1 MSEQSN
7 NAPSGAVVERLE
19 HLRSQLNYHGHRYY
33 VLDDPEIPD
42 AEYDRLFQAL
52 IALESEHPELITSDS
67 PTQRV
72 GAAPIDAFA
81 SVKHEVPMLSLDNVF
96 DEEGL
101 RAFDTRIKDRLKTE
115 APIAYACE
123 PKYDGIAVSL
133 FYQDGVLQR
142 GATRGDGQTGEDITQ
157 NVRTIGSIPMRL
169 NGEGYPRAMEVRG
182 EIYLPH
188 KGFHA
193 LNETAQKNG
202 DKIFANPRNAAAG
215 SLRQKDPSVTASR
228 PLAMCAYSVGW
239 HEEGELP
246 DTHLEILA
254 KLADWGFLV
263 SAYRRSAEGI
273 DDCVTYYR
281 YLGDERD
288 SLPFDIDGIVFKVND
303 LALQEQLGFVSRA
316 PRWAIAYKFPA
327 QEALTQL
334 NDVKFQVGR
343 TGAITPVAKVA
354 PVVVGG
360 VTVSNVTLHN
370 SDEIER
376 LDLHLGDTVVV
387 RRAGDVI
394 PQVVSVVKSKR
405 VKGAQAVSFPTTC
418 PVCDSPIAKKEG
430 EVAFRCSGGI
440 VCGAQRKEAIK
451 HFASRNSMDIE
462 GLGDKIVEQL
472 VDEGLIQ
479 SIADIYTLDR
489 AALIPLERMGEKSV
503 DNLLAAI
510 EASKH
515 TTLGRFLFAL
525 GVREV
530 GQTTARNLAQ
540 HFGALEALRQ
550 ADEETLQ
557 GVTDIGPVAAGFIVE
572 FFAQQQNNQIVD
584 ALLEAGIEWEVIAP
598 KSQDEL
604 PLAGR
609 TYVLTGT
616 LETMTRD
623 EGKER
628 LQAFGAKVSGSV
640 SAKTHCVVAG
650 PGAGSKLSKA
660 ESLGVE
666 VIDEAAFVT
675 LLAEL
680 EA

>member
-1 MSEQSN
+1 MAEQSTQ
-7 NAPSGAVVERLE
+7 ASRDAVIKRLE
-19 HLRSQLNYHGHRYY
+19 ALKSQLNYHGHRYY

-52 IALESEHPELITSDS
+52 KTLEQENPELITTDS

-72 GAAPIDAFA
+72 GASPVDTF
-81 SVKHEVPMLSLDNVF
+81 SPVKHEMPMLSLDNVF
-96 DEEGL
+96 DETGL
-101 RAFDTRIKDRLKTE
+101 RAFDTRIKERLKTDE
-115 APIAYACE
+115 AIHYACE

-133 FYQDGVLQR
+133 LYRDGVLVR
-142 GATRGDGQTGEDITQ
+142 GATRGDGQIGEDITQ

-169 NGEGYPRAMEVRG
+169 IGEGYPNVLEVRG

-188 KGFHA
+188 KGFRT
-193 LNETAQKNG
+193 LNENAQNLG
-202 DKIFANPRNAAAG
+202 EKIFANPRNAAAG
-215 SLRQKDPSVTASR
+215 SLRQKDPSVTATR
-228 PLAMCAYSVGW
+228 PLVMCAYSVGW
-239 HEEGELP
+239 HDGGELP
-246 DTHLEILA
+246 DTHLAILA

-273 DDCVTYYR
+273 EDCIEYHR
-281 YLGDERD
+281 YLGSERD
-288 SLPFDIDGIVFKVND
+288 NLPFDIDGIVFKVND
-303 LALQEQLGFVSRA
+303 LALQDTLGFVSRA

-327 QEALTQL
+327 QEEMTRL

-343 TGAITPVAKVA
+343 TGAITPVAKVE
-354 PVVVGG
+354 PVIVGG

-370 SDEIER
+370 SDEIDR

-405 VKGAQAVSFPTTC
+405 VNNAQPVTFPNAC
-418 PVCDSPIAKKEG
+418 PVCESPIAKKEG
-430 EVAFRCSGGI
+430 EVAYRCSGGI

-451 HFASRNSMDIE
+451 HFASRNAMDIE

-479 SIADIYTLDR
+479 SIADLYTLDR
-489 AALIPLERMGEKSV
+489 TVLVQLERMGEKSV

-510 EASKH
+510 EKSKQ

-525 GVREV
+525 GIREV
-530 GQTTARNLAQ
+530 GQTTARNLAL
-540 HFGALEALRQ
+540 HFGSLDALRQ

-557 GVTDIGPVAAGFIVE
+557 SINDIGPVAASFIVE
-572 FFAQQQNNQIVD
+572 FFAQTQNNNIVD
-584 ALLEAGIEWEVIAP
+584 ALLAAGIVWDVITP
-598 KSQDEL
+598 VKPDEQ
-604 PLAGR
+604 PLSGQ

-616 LETMTRD
+616 LETMSRD

-628 LQAFGAKVSGSV
+628 LQALGAKVSGSV

-650 PGAGSKLSKA
+650 PGAGSKLTKA
-660 ESLGVE
+660 ESLGVK
-666 VIDEAAFVT
+666 VIDEAAFLT
-675 LLAEL
+675 LLADL

>member
-1 MSEQSN
+1 MAGQSTQ
-7 NAPSGAVVERLE
+7 ASRDALIKRLE
-19 HLRSQLNYHGHRYY
+19 ALKSQLYYHGHRYY

-42 AEYDRLFQAL
+42 AEYDRLFQEL
-52 IALESEHPELITSDS
+52 KTLEHENPELITTDS

-72 GAAPIDAFA
+72 GASPVDAFS
-81 SVKHEVPMLSLDNVF
+81 SVKHEMPMLSLDNVF
-96 DEEGL
+96 DETGL
-101 RAFDTRIKDRLKTE
+101 RAFDTRIKERLKTDE
-115 APIAYACE
+115 AIHYACE

-133 FYQDGVLQR
+133 LYRDGVLER

-169 NGEGYPRAMEVRG
+169 IGEGYPNVLEVRG

-188 KGFHA
+188 KGFRA
-193 LNETAQKNG
+193 LNENAQNLG
-202 DKIFANPRNAAAG
+202 EKIFANPRNAAAG
-215 SLRQKDPSVTASR
+215 SLRQKDPSVTATR
-228 PLAMCAYSVGW
+228 PLVMCAYSVGW
-239 HEEGELP
+239 HDGGELP
-246 DTHLEILA
+246 DTHLDILA

-273 DDCVTYYR
+273 EDCIEYHR
-281 YLGDERD
+281 YLGGERD
-288 SLPFDIDGIVFKVND
+288 NLPFDIDGIVFKVND
-303 LALQEQLGFVSRA
+303 LALQETLGFVSRA

-327 QEALTQL
+327 QEEMTRL

-343 TGAITPVAKVA
+343 TGAITPVAKVE

-370 SDEIER
+370 SDEIDR

-405 VKGAQAVSFPTTC
+405 VNNAQPISFPSAC
-418 PVCDSPIAKKEG
+418 PVCQSPIAKKEG
-430 EVAFRCSGGI
+430 EVAYRCSGGI

-451 HFASRNSMDIE
+451 HFASRNAMDIE

-472 VDEGLIQ
+472 VDAGLIQ
-479 SIADIYTLDR
+479 SIADLYTLDR
-489 AALIPLERMGEKSV
+489 TVLVQLERMGEKSV
-503 DNLLAAI
+503 DNLLTAI
-510 EASKH
+510 EKSKQ

-525 GVREV
+525 GIREV
-530 GQTTARNLAQ
+530 GQTTARNLAL
-540 HFGALEALRQ
+540 HFGSLDALRQ

-557 GVTDIGPVAAGFIVE
+557 SINDIGPVAASFIVE
-572 FFAQQQNNQIVD
+572 FFAQAQNNNIVD
-584 ALLEAGIEWEVIAP
+584 ALLAAGIVWDVITP
-598 KSQDEL
+598 VKPDEQ
-604 PLAGR
+604 PLSGQ

-616 LETMTRD
+616 LETMSRD

-628 LQAFGAKVSGSV
+628 LQALGAKVSGSV

-650 PGAGSKLSKA
+650 PGAGSKLTKA
-660 ESLGVE
+660 ESLGVK
-666 VIDEAAFVT
+666 VIDEAAFLT
-675 LLAEL
+675 LLADL